1 MENSKKVTIHD
12 IAEKLNITAST
23 VSRALN
29 GNPRISERT
38 KKAVL
43 KIADELN
50 YEPNQVASA
59 LRSGR
64 TQLIGML
71 VPSINRAFFSSIIR
85 GVEEVANSLGYH
97 VIVSP
102 SYENLENEE
111 RVIKAFL
118 SARVDGIIASIGKN
132 TQRFEHFEQVLRRGL
147 PLVLFDRTTP
157 LLQTSQVVIDD
168 YQGAYIATV
177 HLIEQGCTR
186 IAHFTTERKINIYK
200 ERYRGYINALEDHGI
215 PLNESMVFSGN
226 LQLEDGQSHTLELI
240 GSGSQFD
247 AIFSA
252 SDYAAMGAMQVL
264 KEHGIRIPE
273 DVALVGFLNE
283 PFTSFT
289 DPPLSTVNQ
298 FPIEM
303 GRTAANLF
311 FNALNSEK
319 KKTVPKKTVLQPE
332 LIIRQSSKK
341 GNNNI

>member
-1 MENSKKVTIHD
+1 IHD
-12 IAEKLNITAST
+12 IAERLNITAST

-43 KIADELN
+43 KTADELN

-85 GVEEVANSLGYH
+85 GVEEVANSLGYY

-102 SYENLENEE
+102 SYEDLENEE

-118 SARVDGIIASIGKN
+118 SARVDGIIASIGRN
-132 TQRFEHFEQVLRRGL
+132 TQQFEHFDQVLKRGL

-157 LLQTSQVVIDD
+157 FLQTSQVVIDD
-168 YQGAYIATV
+168 YQGAYDATA
-177 HLIEQGCTR
+177 HLIKQGCLR
-186 IAHFTTERKINIYK
+186 IAHFTTQRRINIYK
-200 ERYRGYINALEDHGI
+200 ERYRGYVNALEDHGI
-215 PLNESMVFSGN
+215 PLRESLVFSGN
-226 LQLEDGQSHTLELI
+226 LQLEDGQAHTKALLE
-240 GSGSQFD
+240 SNHTFD

-252 SDYAAMGAMQVL
+252 SDYAAVGAMQIL
-264 KEHGIRIPE
+264 KEHGMAIPK

-289 DPPLSTVNQ
+289 DPALTTVNQ

-311 FNALNSEK
+311 FNTLNSEQK
-319 KKTVPKKTVLQPE
+319 KVIPKKTVLQPE
-332 LIIRQSSKK
+332 LVIRASSLKK
-341 GNNNI
+341 A

>member
-43 KIADELN
+43 KTADELN

-118 SARVDGIIASIGKN
+118 SARVDGVIASIGKS
-132 TQRFEHFEQVLRRGL
+132 TQQFEHFNQVLNRGL

-157 LLQTSQVVIDD
+157 MLQTSQVVIDD
-168 YQGAYIATV
+168 YQGAYVATA
-177 HLIEQGCTR
+177 HLIEQGCSR
-186 IAHFTTERKINIYK
+186 IVHFTTERKINIYK
-200 ERYRGYINALEDHGI
+200 ERYRGYRNALEDHGI
-215 PLNESMVFSGN
+215 PFDESLVFSGN
-226 LQLEDGQSHTLELI
+226 LQLEDGQTHTKQLI
-240 GSGSQFD
+240 ESGNAFD

-264 KEHGIRIPE
+264 KENGFSIPK

-283 PFTSFT
+283 PFTAFT
-289 DPPLSTVNQ
+289 DPPLTTVNQ

-311 FNALNSEK
+311 FNALNSEQEK
-319 KKTVPKKTVLQPE
+319 VTPKKTVLQPE
-332 LIIRQSSKK
+332 LIIRQSSLKRES
-341 GNNNI
+341 

>member
-1 MENSKKVTIHD
+1 MDNTKKVTIHD
-12 IAEKLNITAST
+12 IARKLDVTAST

-43 KIADELN
+43 KTADELN

-85 GVEEVANSLGYH
+85 GVEEVAKSLDYH

-102 SYENLENEE
+102 SYEDLNNEE
-111 RVIKAFL
+111 GIIKAFL

-132 TQRFEHFEQVLRRGL
+132 TLQFDHFQQILDRGL
-147 PLVLFDRTTP
+147 PLVLFDRTTTA
-157 LLQTSQVVIDD
+157 LQTSQVVIDD
-168 YQGAYIATV
+168 YQGAYNATA
-177 HLIEQGCTR
+177 HLIEQGCSK
-186 IAHFTTERKINIYK
+186 IAHFTTERKIDIYK
-200 ERYRGYINALEDHGI
+200 ERYRGYVNALKDHGI
-215 PLNESMVFSGN
+215 ALDEDLVFSGN
-226 LQLEDGQSHTLELI
+226 LQLEDGRNHTVDLLKTKKP
-240 GSGSQFD
+240 FD

-264 KEHGIRIPE
+264 KEHGLQIPN

-289 DPPLSTVNQ
+289 DPPLSSVNQ

-303 GRTAANLF
+303 GHTAGDLF
-311 FNALNSEK
+311 FNALNSDK
-319 KKTVPKKTVLQPE
+319 KKIIPKRTVIQPE
-332 LIIRQSSKK
+332 LIVRASSLKK
-341 GNNNI
+341 A